1 MNCNYT
7 WYNLPNLIKERLKL
21 DKNIYT
27 CIDQIDEFNN
37 LVDEAQWFD
46 LPNRL
51 KKMCTILELP
61 LVVNWR
67 NILKNV
73 KEICEYIDNLEC

>member
-27 CIDQIDEFNN
+27 CIDQIDEFNK
-37 LVDEAQWFD
+37 LVEGAQWFD

-51 KKMCTILELP
+51 KKMCAILELP
-61 LVVNWR
+61 LVVNWQ
-67 NILKNV
+67 NILKSV